1 MDGWNGFQW
10 VSEWICR
17 GFNGARL
24 SSVWL
29 VSPKELDGRFMEE
42 DRARYGH
49 GSSKILERYSTASR
63 PMAVERRNGAV
74 KKERKK
80 KKARKEQKK
89 NGSSGRISVRSDLI
103 QLTQFKEAF

>member
-1 MDGWNGFQW
+1 
-10 VSEWICR
+10 
-17 GFNGARL
+17 
-24 SSVWL
+24 
-29 VSPKELDGRFMEE
+29 MEE

-89 NGSSGRISVRSDLI
+89 TALPVGSLLDPISFS
-103 QLTQFKEAF
+103 